1 DPFIPDVPS
10 AVELGYPDL
19 IFPMTNTFFFPP
31 NTPKSIVDEFNKII
45 EKIVNDEEFKAKL
58 AEMAYAVPFFKTGKD
73 LEDFWKGQ
81 EEKYKKAAEV
91 LK

>member
-1 DPFIPDVPS
+1 
-10 AVELGYPDL
+10 
-19 IFPMTNTFFFPP
+19 MTNTFFFPP
-31 NTPKSIVDEFNKII
+31 NTPKPIVDEFNKII

-73 LEDFWKGQ
+73 LEDFWKSQ
-81 EEKYKKAAEV
+81 EEKYKKAAEI